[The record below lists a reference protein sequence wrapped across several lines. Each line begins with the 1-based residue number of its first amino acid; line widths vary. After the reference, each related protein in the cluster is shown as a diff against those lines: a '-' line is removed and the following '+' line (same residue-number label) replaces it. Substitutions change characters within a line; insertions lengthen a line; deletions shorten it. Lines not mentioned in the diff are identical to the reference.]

1 MKHTLLVA
9 ALSLG
14 LAAAAQAVPTD
25 VTYTEGD
32 ATTRYTNGKQ
42 EDTSIGD
49 VLNTG
54 DSVKTGDDGQVEM
67 DQKGVTIRVNHGT
80 VFTLM
85 EMEKGGQKAP
95 VLSVAL
101 GSIKFRYGK
110 LTGQEPLVRT
120 NAAVLGVRG
129 TEFTVF
135 SGADG
140 STLIAVDAGQ
150 VTVQAEGQSVEL
162 ASAEGVEV
170 PLGKPPGDKF
180 VVHSDQIDY
189 SKWNNDKLNAMLA
202 DPLGAMQSI
211 ENAMAVYVKDASDYA
226 ALFNDYSEKL
236 KEERNKMVEI
246 TKEQGAEEGRKYA
259 DENVIPLIQ
268 KTFILGINVRF
279 TALAALSLRRFVG
292 GRLYLFMKERNI
304 THPNDSTY
312 KDFIVRYSGFLADF
326 EKSIVPYLVK
336 ADI

>member
-1 MKHTLLVA
+1 MKQTILVA
-9 ALSLG
+9 G
-14 LAAAAQAVPTD
+14 LILAIAAAAHAAPTD

-32 ATTRYTNGKQ
+32 ATTRYHSGVQ
-42 EDTSIGD
+42 QDTSVGD

-54 DSVKTGDDGQVEM
+54 DSVKTGDDGLVEM
-67 DQKGVTIRVNHGT
+67 DQKGVTIKVSHGT

-85 EMEKGGQKAP
+85 ETAQGNQNAP

-101 GSIKFRYGK
+101 GSIKFRYDK

-120 NAAVLGVRG
+120 NGAVLGVRG

-135 SGADG
+135 AGADG
-140 STLIAVDAGQ
+140 STLIAVDTGQ

-189 SKWNNDKLNAMLA
+189 RKWNDDKLNTMLA
-202 DPLGAMQSI
+202 DPIAAMQSI
-211 ENAMAVYVKDASDYA
+211 QQAMDAYIKNVGDYA
-226 ALFNDYSEKL
+226 TLFNDDSARL
-236 KEERNKMVEI
+236 KQERNNMVEI
-246 TKEQGAEEGRKYA
+246 TKEKGADEGRKYEE
-259 DENVIPLIQ
+259 ENVTPLAD
-268 KTFILGINVRF
+268 KSFILGVNLRF
-279 TALAALSLRRFVG
+279 SALAALSLRRFVG
-292 GRLYLFMKERNI
+292 GRLYVFLKAHYI
-304 THPNDSTY
+304 THPNDGVY
-312 KDFIVRYSGFLADF
+312 QEFLKQFEAFLANF
-326 EKSIVPYLVK
+326 EGSIVPYLVK